1 MRHAWNAQSSAG
13 LPRTR
18 DVDVCSN
25 IAKNQNAASGLEA
38 RCVVRA
44 VLVQTGEGKGSY
56 GSRCMNRKGVE
67 KTERDSSQWRPGTGQ
82 ESPCTN

>member
-1 MRHAWNAQSSAG
+1 MPGMLSLAQGSPEQERCGCMQQYS
-13 LPRTR
+13 
-18 DVDVCSN
+18 
-25 IAKNQNAASGLEA
+25 KNQNAASGLEA

-56 GSRCMNRKGVE
+56 ASRCMNRKGVE